1 MLVQKLG
8 LRAKIFLVSIVS
20 ITLLAVV
27 GSITIVNLDELDHS
41 NQWINHT
48 YKVMQVADK
57 LKIAVVG
64 MDAASKEFVFTR
76 NEDLRDVYK
85 QYETTADSISGKL
98 AKTVSDNP
106 AQSSLMLQ
114 IKSDIESWNKQV
126 GSKRFEK
133 LEAKVVTTEVETS
146 SRRSRKSKLVKKTT
160 VKTPTN
166 QEIAKNFDSD
176 EVYLN
181 RIASQV
187 DRFKENEML
196 LVKVRTDNSKR
207 ITENTNLAI
216 TIGLILSIVIATII
230 SLLVSS
236 SIMKPFQDMF
246 KGLRKFSNE
255 ELYSLNREFKKL
267 VSDMTSV
274 SGKLSTASSKIF
286 SASDTLSKNVTEQA
300 SSVEQTSA
308 SMEEISG
315 MTENNVMESKNL
327 QEIAVQMQEQMQE
340 LGGAM
345 DEITESNN
353 KIEHLS
359 EIINEIAE
367 KTAIIDDIVF
377 QTKLLSFNASVEAE
391 RAGEHGRGFAVV
403 AQEVGN
409 LAQMSGKAALE
420 IAELVRDSTSKAV
433 SVAKENKSRVE
444 QGSKIVN
451 ATQKQAKS
459 ISEGAVALYNAS
471 NEQSV
476 GITEVNTAIGI
487 INKTTIESSAISDE
501 NSRAGNDLL
510 EQADSLNSFVEKLNS
525 FLQGIEEK
533 TSYASTVGEANID
546 VRNSSPAIL
555 HEPSVEV
562 KPNDAHVKQTVVSNN
577 QQAEHSLHSGNN
589 VINMRSATGQV
600 QKKVSSTSEH
610 NDLEELTGEDSSA
623 KWETL

>member
-1 MLVQKLG
+1 
-8 LRAKIFLVSIVS
+8 
-20 ITLLAVV
+20 
-27 GSITIVNLDELDHS
+27 
-41 NQWINHT
+41 
-48 YKVMQVADK
+48 
-57 LKIAVVG
+57 
-64 MDAASKEFVFTR
+64 
-76 NEDLRDVYK
+76 
-85 QYETTADSISGKL
+85 
-98 AKTVSDNP
+98 
-106 AQSSLMLQ
+106 
-114 IKSDIESWNKQV
+114 
-126 GSKRFEK
+126 
-133 LEAKVVTTEVETS
+133 
-146 SRRSRKSKLVKKTT
+146 
-160 VKTPTN
+160 
-166 QEIAKNFDSD
+166 
-176 EVYLN
+176 
-181 RIASQV
+181 
-187 DRFKENEML
+187 ML

-600 QKKVSSTSEH
+600 QK
-610 NDLEELTGEDSSA
+610 G
-623 KWETL
+623 